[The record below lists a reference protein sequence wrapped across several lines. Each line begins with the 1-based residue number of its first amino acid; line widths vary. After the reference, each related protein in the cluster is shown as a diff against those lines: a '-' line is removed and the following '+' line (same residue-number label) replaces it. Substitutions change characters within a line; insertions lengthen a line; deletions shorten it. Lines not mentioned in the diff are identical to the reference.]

1 MAALLAPTIADI
13 QALQAS
19 WATVRGGWGAARSD
33 ARQLLAHRRI
43 MVETAAAMPDG
54 NQTVLR
60 TRIRLSGDTQ
70 TDILRAWIATAPP
83 DAVAATT
90 QAHFQSVAAAM
101 GGFAAA
107 LGMERLATRFTM
119 LAGTLASA
127 AATINRLLR
136 EDPAL
141 WLQVLETHWWLLSG
155 LGFALLALIVRWLLR
170 WRLRA
175 LVRGGLGGQQPPP

>member
-1 MAALLAPTIADI
+1 MAAFLSPTIADI
-13 QALQAS
+13 QALRAS

-43 MVETAAAMPDG
+43 MVETAAATRDG
-54 NQTVLR
+54 TRTVLR

-70 TDILRAWIATAPP
+70 TDILRDWFATASP

-90 QAHFQSVAAAM
+90 QAHFQSLAAAM

-119 LAGTLASA
+119 LIGTLASA

-141 WLQVLETHWWLLSG
+141 WLQILVTHWWLLSG
-155 LGFALLALIVRWLLR
+155 LGFALLAVIARWLLR

-175 LVRGGLGGQQPPP
+175 LVRSGLGGQTLPK

>member
-1 MAALLAPTIADI
+1 MAAFLAPTIADI
-13 QALQAS
+13 QALRAS

-43 MVETAAAMPDG
+43 MVDTAAMTGDG
-54 NQTVLR
+54 TQTVLR

-70 TDILRAWIATAPP
+70 TDILRGWIATATPE
-83 DAVAATT
+83 AVAATT
-90 QAHFQSVAAAM
+90 QTHFQSVAAAM

-119 LAGTLASA
+119 LAGSLISA

-141 WLQVLETHWWLLSG
+141 WLHILATHWWLLSG
-155 LGFALLALIVRWLLR
+155 LGFALLAVIMRWLLR

-175 LVRGGLGGQQPPP
+175 LFRGGLTAQPPSK

>member
-1 MAALLAPTIADI
+1 MAAFLAPTIADI
-13 QALQAS
+13 QALRAS

-43 MVETAAAMPDG
+43 MVETAAATPNG
-54 NQTVLR
+54 TQTVLR
-60 TRIRLSGDTQ
+60 TRVRLSGDTQ
-70 TDILRAWIATAPP
+70 TDILRDWFATASP
-83 DAVAATT
+83 DAVAAAT
-90 QAHFQSVAAAM
+90 QVHFQSLAAAM

-127 AATINRLLR
+127 AAMTNRLLR

-141 WLQVLETHWWLLSG
+141 WLHILATHWWLLSG
-155 LGFALLALIVRWLLR
+155 LGFALLAMIARWLLR

-175 LVRGGLGGQQPPP
+175 LVRGGLGGQPAPK